1 MSLMPVVEY
10 SFVLAGVALVVTG
23 IVSFKAVSE
32 VSKITKDLQRVV
44 TAVSGK
50 SREYG
55 EIRAID
61 KAYDEKPKEIK
72 IAPKN
77 PKVKDKPE
85 DMVL

>member
-1 MSLMPVVEY
+1 MQVVEY
-10 SFVLAGVALVVTG
+10 SFVLAGLALVVTG
-23 IVSFKAVSE
+23 VVSFKAVSE

-61 KAYDEKPKEIK
+61 KAYDNKPTEVK

-77 PKVKDKPE
+77 TKIKDKVE